1 MTRGLHFPRRADEEH
16 LESDTELRAGI
27 EDGLGLLGGD
37 RAQEF
42 GEEQF
47 EQGWPKD
54 YARNHLPNDLCQ

>member
-1 MTRGLHFPRRADEEH
+1 MTRELHFPRRADEEH

-37 RAQEF
+37 RTQEF

-47 EQGWPKD
+47 EQGWP
-54 YARNHLPNDLCQ
+54 